1 MAHAVESM
9 AYVGETPWHGLGTN
23 LEAPP
28 SVAEAI
34 RVAGLNWQVNL
45 VRLQMPDGRQ
55 VDRYATV
62 RSTDNK
68 VLGTVGPDYVPV
80 QNDRAFAFFEP
91 YVQSGAAT
99 IDTAGSLRGGSRV
112 WMLAQISRPD
122 SVIVPAA
129 DDRVRK
135 YLVLANGHDGSLALH
150 VGLTPIRVVCQNTLS
165 AALDLHTAPGRRR
178 IAVLKIRHTS
188 GAEDAMA
195 EVQETIAQA
204 DADFERAAEVFRALA
219 GRSVNAAALKRY
231 VDLVFRP
238 KRQQIAEGGAGAAI
252 DAVAFMADLRSEQ
265 ARAELA
271 DEILTKQKETKD
283 RIYDSVVSL
292 FEGGRGN
299 DAPGV
304 RGTAWAAYNAV
315 TEYLSWERGSQDNR
329 VNAALVGGDSGLG
342 ARAVNAAAATFL
354 AS

>member
-1 MAHAVESM
+1 
-9 AYVGETPWHGLGTN
+9 
-23 LEAPP
+23 
-28 SVAEAI
+28 
-34 RVAGLNWQVNL
+34 
-45 VRLQMPDGRQ
+45 
-55 VDRYATV
+55 
-62 RSTDNK
+62 
-68 VLGTVGPDYVPV
+68 
-80 QNDRAFAFFEP
+80 
-91 YVQSGAAT
+91 
-99 IDTAGSLRGGSRV
+99 
-112 WMLAQISRPD
+112 
-122 SVIVPAA
+122 
-129 DDRVRK
+129 
-135 YLVLANGHDGSLALH
+135 
-150 VGLTPIRVVCQNTLS
+150 
-165 AALDLHTAPGRRR
+165 
-178 IAVLKIRHTS
+178 
-188 GAEDAMA
+188 MA